1 MLFRSK
7 IPQEYLGYDFGF
19 TGVDE
24 SEIKQDV
31 LKALDE
37 KHQELTDKEQQLLN
51 KITVLESIIV
61 PLLNNLIKTSDK
73 AYIYWPNRKEKCQEM
88 LEKVLTTTRGK

>member
-1 MLFRSK
+1 MTIK

-31 LKALDE
+31 LQALDE
-37 KHQELTDKEQQLLN
+37 KDQALSEKEQELQH
-51 KITVLESIIV
+51 KIKVLESIIV
-61 PLLNNLIKTSDK
+61 PLLNNLIKTADK
-73 AYIYWPNRKEKCQEM
+73 AYIHWPNRKEKCQEM
-88 LEKVLTTTRGK
+88 LEKVLKTTRGL

>member
-1 MLFRSK
+1 MSVK

-24 SEIKQDV
+24 HEIKHDV
-31 LKALDE
+31 L
-37 KHQELTDKEQQLLN
+37 QELNAKDQALTEKEEELQE
-51 KITVLESIIV
+51 KIKVLESMIV

-88 LEKVLTTTRGK
+88 LERVLKTTRG

>member
-1 MLFRSK
+1 MAIS

-31 LKALDE
+31 LQALDE
-37 KHQELTDKEQQLLN
+37 KEQALTEKEKELAN
-51 KITVLESIIV
+51 KIKTLEAIII
-61 PLLNNLIKTSDK
+61 PLLNNLIKTADK
-73 AYIYWPNRKEKCQEM
+73 AYIHWPNRKEKCQEM
-88 LEKVLTTTRGK
+88 LDIVLTTTRG

>member
-1 MLFRSK
+1 MSVK

-24 SEIKQDV
+24 HEIKHDV
-31 LKALDE
+31 L
-37 KHQELTDKEQQLLN
+37 QELNAKDQALTEKEQELQE
-51 KITVLESIIV
+51 KIKVLESMIV

-88 LEKVLTTTRGK
+88 LERVLKTTRG